1 MRIRPVLL
9 LATLGPLGALVAYAG
24 DYYKW
29 TDAQGTVHY
38 SQTPPQGTAAETV
51 FVTDG
56 SPAAPPPGFTGKTL
70 TPQEKA
76 RVHANATAL
85 KRTNAQA
92 VDANCTTAEAN
103 VKTLGSRKMVAPVE
117 NNPDVRAMTPE
128 QREQAMSDARAQIET
143 YCRKKKP

>member
-38 SQTPPQGTAAETV
+38 SQTAPQGTTAKTV
-51 FVTDG
+51 LVTDG
-56 SPAAPPPGFTGKTL
+56 SPAAPPPGLTGKAL

-76 RVHANATAL
+76 RVRANATVL
-85 KRTNAQA
+85 TRTNAQA
-92 VDANCTTAEAN
+92 VDVNCTTAQGN
-103 VKTLGSRKMVAPVE
+103 VKTLRTRKIVASVE
-117 NNPDVRAMTPE
+117 NNPDVRAMTPG
-128 QREQAMSDARAQIET
+128 QREQALSDARAQIKT
-143 YCRKKKP
+143 YCRKKP